1 MPSRVAGFVGLNHI
15 AHFCCGRTATHPR
28 EKKKKALASLGIQPE
43 KGSGDRALELVPWWK
58 APEICLLTRKVGDFE
73 AQNWLELWSMKELPK
88 PLSYWMWLRIWP
100 ASEVGKEAEGGKDTV
115 QSRGEGTLSLREVQ
129 PVMVTAARLV
139 VRKPWKLPTLPTNK
153 GSITQT
159 ITASP
164 SQRSLC
170 TIF

>member
-1 MPSRVAGFVGLNHI
+1 M
-15 AHFCCGRTATHPR
+15 
-28 EKKKKALASLGIQPE
+28 
-43 KGSGDRALELVPWWK
+43 
-58 APEICLLTRKVGDFE
+58 
-73 AQNWLELWSMKELPK
+73 
-88 PLSYWMWLRIWP
+88 
-100 ASEVGKEAEGGKDTV
+100 GKEAEGGKDTV

-164 SQRSLC
+164 FQRVSALSFKNEDS
-170 TIF
+170 TEVPQKIKN

>member
-1 MPSRVAGFVGLNHI
+1 M
-15 AHFCCGRTATHPR
+15 
-28 EKKKKALASLGIQPE
+28 
-43 KGSGDRALELVPWWK
+43 
-58 APEICLLTRKVGDFE
+58 
-73 AQNWLELWSMKELPK
+73 
-88 PLSYWMWLRIWP
+88 
-100 ASEVGKEAEGGKDTV
+100 GKEAEGGKDTV

-164 SQRSLC
+164 FQRVSALSFKNEDSTEVPQKIKNLM
-170 TIF
+170 TIFNFLKIFSNPTPGNLSKESKDTNLKRYCIPVVSAALFAIARVQKQPACPSVDAWTKKM